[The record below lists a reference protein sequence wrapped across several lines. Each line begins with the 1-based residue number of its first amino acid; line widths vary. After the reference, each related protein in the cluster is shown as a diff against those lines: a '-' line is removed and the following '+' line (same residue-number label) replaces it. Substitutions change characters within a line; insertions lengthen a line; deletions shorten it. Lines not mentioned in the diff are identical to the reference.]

1 MSNNR
6 NKIILK
12 WIFVSINSIIFYLV
26 FTLLNNE
33 TLFTNYKTM
42 VFSIVFA
49 ISSVFLDRYIFK
61 KSRKIEN

>member
-1 MSNNR
+1 MTNNR

-12 WIFVSINSIIFYLV
+12 WIFVSISSIIFYLV

-49 ISSVFLDRYIFK
+49 ISSVFLDKYIFK
-61 KSRKIEN
+61 SIQSKSN